1 MNGTSVAESIRENC
15 GWLLALGIAYIIMG
29 LVITGS
35 PMAATVAVDI
45 LLGFVLIIGGVV
57 SIIGAFFSGNWQR
70 LLLILLSGILYLV
83 VGVLLLKNPL
93 QGVLT
98 LTILLAAFLLV
109 EGFFKIIHAFQ
120 MKPAPNWVWLLLS
133 GAASVILG
141 VMIWGDFPGS
151 STFIIGLL
159 VGIYFLINGITMVM
173 FSFALKSRK

>member
-1 MNGTSVAESIRENC
+1 MNSTAVAESIRENW
-15 GWLLALGIAYIIMG
+15 GWLLAMGIAYIIMG

-35 PMAATVAVDI
+35 PMAATLAVDI
-45 LLGFVLIIGGVV
+45 LLGFVLIIGGII
-57 SIIGAFFSGNWQR
+57 SIIGAFFSGNWKR

-83 VGVLLLKNPL
+83 VGVLLLKNPM

-120 MKPAPNWVWLLLS
+120 MKPAPNWVWLLVS
-133 GAASVILG
+133 GVASVILG
-141 VMIWGDFPGS
+141 VMVWGGFPQS

-173 FSFALKSRK
+173 FSFALKSK

>member
-1 MNGTSVAESIRENC
+1 MNSTAVAESIRENW
-15 GWLLALGIAYIIMG
+15 GWLLAMGIAYIIMG

-35 PMAATVAVDI
+35 PMAATLAVDI
-45 LLGFVLIIGGVV
+45 LLGFVLIIGGII
-57 SIIGAFFSGNWQR
+57 SIIGAFFSGNWKR

-83 VGVLLLKNPL
+83 VGVLLLKNPM

-120 MKPAPNWVWLLLS
+120 MKPAPNWVWLLVS
-133 GAASVILG
+133 GVASVILG
-141 VMIWGDFPGS
+141 VMVWGGFPQS

-173 FSFALKSRK
+173 FSFAIKSK